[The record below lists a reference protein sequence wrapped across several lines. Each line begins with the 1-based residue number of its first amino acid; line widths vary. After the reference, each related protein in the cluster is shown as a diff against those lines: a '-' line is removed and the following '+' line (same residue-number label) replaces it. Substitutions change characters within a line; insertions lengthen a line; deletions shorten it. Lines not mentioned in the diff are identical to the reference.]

1 MTWSHESGL
10 RGGALDGFSEW
21 SGGPGERGG
30 QMRRSGGEMS
40 RTRSWGSEEAG
51 DRPGAEQSRRQEG
64 DEYKEEGRD

>member
-1 MTWSHESGL
+1 M
-10 RGGALDGFSEW
+10 DGFSEW

-30 QMRRSGGEMS
+30 HMRRSGGEMS
-40 RTRSWGSEEAG
+40 RTLSWGSEEAG